1 MPTFTLDVPVNRID
15 GVVGGS
21 KIRYGYQEQV
31 SDGEGGLIPNPETEI
46 QFTKR
51 MLLKHLQG
59 LYIEYAE
66 TQALS
71 TRDAAVV
78 TATTEADDLGVS

>member
-1 MPTFTLDVPVNRID
+1 MATFTLDIPANRID
-15 GVVGGS
+15 GVINGS

-31 SDGEGGLIPNPETEI
+31 SDGEGGLIPNPETAT
-46 QFTKR
+46 QFAKR
-51 MLLKHLQG
+51 MLLEHVRS